1 MRYSLIDAMRYEI
14 NRTPLIYANQTPQLP
29 GIKITSHMQGQQV
42 PMDILSIMGVST
54 DNSTSICEVVSLTLI
69 TTTSFAQ
76 EVNDTPVSSF
86 VLDYSPRPIV
96 DEVVIN
102 TGETPINE
110 THTIV
115 TFVGNGTMTVPDTG
129 KTFNQTNH
137 GYTIISPLT
146 GSPGSFSSYGRE
158 TVLSEDDG
166 NTTSFT
172 FYEIIQSDTANALG
186 KGIMIAVYDENATG
200 LFAPFNGMI
209 AIGTH
214 KEPLNPEA
222 FLTLWEWP

>member
-1 MRYSLIDAMRYEI
+1 MTQKDYRID
-14 NRTPLIYANQTPQLP
+14 NNKGLGSWT
-29 GIKITSHMQGQQV
+29 G
-42 PMDILSIMGVST
+42 LSWISVGT
-54 DNSTSICEVVSLTLI
+54 DAVTSIFGLLLLSSSILLVSLTLM
-69 TTTSFAQ
+69 TTTTHAQ
-76 EVNDTPVSSF
+76 EENDTTVSSF
-86 VLDYSPRPIV
+86 GLDYSSRPIV

-129 KTFNQTNH
+129 MTFNQTNH
-137 GYTIISPLT
+137 GYAIISPLT
-146 GSPGSFSSYGRE
+146 GSPGALSSYGKE
-158 TVLSEDDG
+158 TVLSDDG

-172 FYEIIQSDTANALG
+172 FYEIIQSDTTNPLG
-186 KGIMIAVYDENATG
+186 KGIMIAVYDRNATG
-200 LFAPFNGMI
+200 MLAPFNGMM

-222 FLTLWEWP
+222 FLTLWEWR

>member
-1 MRYSLIDAMRYEI
+1 M
-14 NRTPLIYANQTPQLP
+14 
-29 GIKITSHMQGQQV
+29 
-42 PMDILSIMGVST
+42 
-54 DNSTSICEVVSLTLI
+54 
-69 TTTSFAQ
+69 
-76 EVNDTPVSSF
+76 
-86 VLDYSPRPIV
+86 

-110 THTIV
+110 THTVV

-137 GYTIISPLT
+137 GYAIISPLT
-146 GSPGSFSSYGRE
+146 GSPESFSSYGRE

-172 FYEIIQSDTANALG
+172 FYEIIQSDTANPLG
-186 KGIMIAVYDENATG
+186 KGIMIAAYDENATG

>member
-1 MRYSLIDAMRYEI
+1 MTQKDCMIDNNMGLGS
-14 NRTPLIYANQTPQLP
+14 RTGLFWISGGANAIASSIRLLLL
-29 GIKITSHMQGQQV
+29 SSS
-42 PMDILSIMGVST
+42 ILL
-54 DNSTSICEVVSLTLI
+54 VSLTLM
-69 TTTSFAQ
+69 TTTTIHAQ
-76 EVNDTPVSSF
+76 EDNDTTVSSF
-86 VLDYSPRPIV
+86 GLDFSPRPIV

-129 KTFNQTNH
+129 VTFNQTNH
-137 GYTIISPLT
+137 GYAIISPLT
-146 GSPGSFSSYGRE
+146 GSPGVLSTYGKE
-158 TVLSEDDG
+158 TVLLDNG

-172 FYEIIQSDTANALG
+172 FYEIIQSDTKNPLG
-186 KGIMIAVYDENATG
+186 KGIMIAVYDRNATG
-200 LFAPFNGMI
+200 MLAPFNGMM

-222 FLTLWEWP
+222 FLTLWESW